1 MIELSS
7 RIFNDGFS
15 FNCFSQIIQRN
26 NYTSTFTTLQ
36 FNSIL
41 LTIDDLQIKVNN
53 KLYHVDGGNTVLLG
67 PQKTIEL
74 VNNDTK
80 NLYIIAFSPTFYKNS
95 TKDNMLLNLEIFSN
109 DRCHIVVASH
119 FCNDK
124 HSTLLAIERLLKF
137 SIKDTSLFRSVVHNT
152 IESLLLNAYYYTIY
166 HKKY

>member
-67 PQKTIEL
+67 PQKKIEL
-74 VNNDTK
+74 VNNDPK
-80 NLYIIAFSPTFYKNS
+80 NLYII
-95 TKDNMLLNLEIFSN
+95 
-109 DRCHIVVASH
+109 DR
-119 FCNDK
+119 K
-124 HSTLLAIERLLKF
+124 
-137 SIKDTSLFRSVVHNT
+137 SVV
-152 IESLLLNAYYYTIY
+152 
-166 HKKY
+166 